1 MALVRYNTRDFRPVR
16 FGSLIDRFFNDALY
30 TNEGGAASFTPQV
43 DIAETDDNFELQ
55 FAIPGINKDDI
66 TIDLEDGTL
75 TVGGERKFEETKNEK
90 NFHSVETRYG
100 SFKRS
105 FKLPENVAEDKVE
118 ASYKDGIL
126 LIQIPKTE
134 IKKEVKTISIK

>member
-1 MALVRYNTRDFRPVR
+1 MALVRYNPRDYRPVG
-16 FGSLIDRFFNDALY
+16 FGNLIDRFFNDSVF
-30 TNEGGAASFTPQV
+30 TNDGTSSFTPQV
-43 DIAETDDNFELQ
+43 DIAETDKDFELQ
-55 FAIPGINKDDI
+55 FAVPGLKKEDI
-66 TIDLEDGTL
+66 SIDLEDGTL
-75 TVGGERKFEETKNEK
+75 TVGGERKFEETKKEK

-105 FKLPENVAEDKVE
+105 FKLPENVAADKVE